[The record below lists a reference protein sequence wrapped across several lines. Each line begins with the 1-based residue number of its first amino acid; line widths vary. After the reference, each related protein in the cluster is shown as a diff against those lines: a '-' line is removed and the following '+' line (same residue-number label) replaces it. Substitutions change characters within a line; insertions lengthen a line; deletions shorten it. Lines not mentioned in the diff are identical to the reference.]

1 MGEPIMG
8 KMAWF
13 ADATPLEFN
22 PDEDFWHILS
32 KRDADEEGGDEDATK
47 KPILDK
53 IKESPKMIK
62 EEVIKDANILSE
74 KTHIPTWGIFTI
86 FAVIVLVVIGLIGW
100 CPTDFSK
107 RKNLR
112 VLKTKREKMMRM
124 HWS

>member
-1 MGEPIMG
+1 MRQDTPTSELNQFSSS
-8 KMAWF
+8 MAWF

-74 KTHIPTWGIFTI
+74 KTHIPTW
-86 FAVIVLVVIGLIGW
+86 
-100 CPTDFSK
+100 
-107 RKNLR
+107 
-112 VLKTKREKMMRM
+112 
-124 HWS
+124 

>member
-1 MGEPIMG
+1 MATLLEARYANIWVEPILS

-74 KTHIPTWGIFTI
+74 KTHIPTW
-86 FAVIVLVVIGLIGW
+86 
-100 CPTDFSK
+100 
-107 RKNLR
+107 
-112 VLKTKREKMMRM
+112 
-124 HWS
+124 